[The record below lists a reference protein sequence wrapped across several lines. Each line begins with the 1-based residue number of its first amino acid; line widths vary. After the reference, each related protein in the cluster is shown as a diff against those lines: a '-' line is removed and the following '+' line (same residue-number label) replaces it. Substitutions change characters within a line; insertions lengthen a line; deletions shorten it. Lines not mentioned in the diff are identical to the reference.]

1 MRSGRITEE
10 VIRMIKI
17 AELYSVWVPTWGFS
31 PEALEELRVILVGA
45 LGPEV
50 HPDFGNFEDC
60 ASGQLGGIEIL
71 YLDIPTNV
79 PLIGDVP
86 EYLRRFVTPEISGL
100 RAEVDQ
106 KWSILRH
113 GVESWLAPENA
124 SQFTSA
130 VHAGAYPTWMPVW
143 EAQEVAEMGFGP
155 LEAILE
161 GPSWWSTETIHG
173 GGLTMLQEAARVGNR
188 PLCEFLL
195 AEGADPLARAGR
207 NLLFATD
214 APGELHLTK
223 GGEKLP
229 SALAAQKGHGE
240 LAAFLRKQEE
250 AVKD

>member
-1 MRSGRITEE
+1 
-10 VIRMIKI
+10 MIEI
-17 AELYSVWVPTWGFS
+17 PRLESIWAPIWGFS

-50 HPDFGNFEDC
+50 HPDFGNYED
-60 ASGQLGGIEIL
+60 ADYHQLGGIKIS
-71 YLDIPTNV
+71 DGFRIPVNV

-86 EYLRRFVTPEISGL
+86 EYLRRFVTPEISEL

-173 GGLTMLQEAARVGNR
+173 GGLTMLQDAARVGNR

-195 AEGADPLARAGR
+195 AEGADPLARAGQ
-207 NLLFATD
+207 NLLFTTD

-223 GGEKLP
+223 GGEKVP